1 MDERNATPVAPTRL
15 IAMGQAPL
23 MEGFRLI
30 GIETHPDADA
40 ATVERT
46 LEALVRGGEA
56 ALVFLEHDLARGVDE
71 RRQRGHWLEYARNEG
86 ARIVIT
92 EIPSLATPETYAPAV
107 DQLVRMIL
115 GAGALAETP
124 DASGT

>member
-1 MDERNATPVAPTRL
+1 MDERTATPLAPTRL

-46 LEALVRGGEA
+46 LESLARGGEA
-56 ALVFLEHDLARGVDE
+56 ALVFLEHSLARGG
-71 RRQRGHWLEYARNEG
+71 GHWLEYARNEG
-86 ARIVIT
+86 ARIVVT
-92 EIPSLATPETYAPAV
+92 EIPSLATPEAYAPAV
-107 DQLVRMIL
+107 DRLVRTIL
-115 GAGALAETP
+115 GAGALAEAPGEET
-124 DASGT
+124 T